1 MRMSNDSNKKIADYI
16 KVANVTNAGTSVATA
31 AALLGAD
38 LVVVALA
45 WDHPPKEGGIV
56 TITFL
61 MLISFVAFINVLHNI
76 MRYEFLLSRFTINE
90 IDKEVHEKDSLE
102 LTHIFK
108 AVRFMHLSGL
118 LFTMIAFWT
127 ISYKYLISMDDVGY
141 NLFILILPFT
151 LFFLY
156 WIPKI
161 VGVEREVSLRSRE
174 SLIQFFI
181 QIIFLVLICL
191 DFFTLLTIP

>member
-1 MRMSNDSNKKIADYI
+1 MHVSSDSKKKIADYL

-45 WDHPPKEGGIV
+45 WDHPPSEGGIV

-102 LTHIFK
+102 LTHILK
-108 AVRFMHLSGL
+108 SVRFMHLSGL

-156 WIPKI
+156 WIPKL
-161 VGVEREVSLRSRE
+161 VGVEREVSFRSRE
-174 SLIQFFI
+174 SLIQLLI

-191 DFFTLLTIP
+191 DFF

>member
-1 MRMSNDSNKKIADYI
+1 MRMSNDSNKNVADYI
-16 KVANVTNAGTSVATA
+16 KVANATNAGTSVATA

-38 LVVVALA
+38 IVVVALA

-76 MRYEFLLSRFTINE
+76 MRYEFLLSSFTINE

-118 LFTMIAFWT
+118 L
-127 ISYKYLISMDDVGY
+127 YDDS
-141 NLFILILPFT
+141 ILDYQL
-151 LFFLY
+151 
-156 WIPKI
+156 
-161 VGVEREVSLRSRE
+161 
-174 SLIQFFI
+174 
-181 QIIFLVLICL
+181 
-191 DFFTLLTIP
+191 

>member
-1 MRMSNDSNKKIADYI
+1 MRMSNESKKNSAGYI
-16 KVANVTNAGTSVATA
+16 KVATVTNVGTSVATA

-45 WDHPPKEGGIV
+45 WDNPPLEGGIV

-191 DFFTLLTIP
+191 DFFRLITIP